1 MDFITLNL
9 LGLDDALW
17 GDVPTPERNK
27 FNLICM
33 ILCGLIIFGLV
44 GMLFIGY
51 AVMESWTLAAF
62 IGIFFNFLFFN
73 IYRFALVSLDAVLG
87 RSENDLVSD
96 EIQRIDNKRETPKT
110 IQNTQFKINEFGE
123 IVSEEYFFNQL
134 MGKAVQIL
142 PNFTGVFP
150 KLNSFFE
157 FSFIVRTIIISLLG
171 FIVCFGWNLAI
182 NWQAVTEFN
191 QSLSSAYS
199 DIAHEKSGIYLAQTA
214 IFISKKPGF
223 ILWLFVVIGFLLYGL
238 RLKKQL
244 VSNPK
249 YMYIQSSKN
258 KNEKVIA
265 EDYSSLSSRAMV
277 FFKENQIK
285 YQFDSKWKNPPYR
298 TELNDEFI
306 QKVDVGIEILT
317 KGK

>member
-1 MDFITLNL
+1 MDFLTLNL

-17 GDVPTPERNK
+17 GGIPTSERNM

-33 ILCGLIIFGLV
+33 ILCALIFFGLV

-51 AVMESWTLAAF
+51 AVIENWTLAAL
-62 IGIFFNFLFFN
+62 IGIFFTFLFFN

-87 RSENDLVSD
+87 RSENDLGSD
-96 EIQRIDNKRETPKT
+96 EIQTIDNKRETPKT

-134 MGKAVQIL
+134 IGKAVQIL

-199 DIAHEKSGIYLAQTA
+199 DKAHEKAGIYLAQTA
-214 IFISKKPGF
+214 IFISKKPSF
-223 ILWLFVVIGFLLYGL
+223 ILWLFIVIGFLLYGL

-249 YMYIQSSKN
+249 FTYIQSSKI

-265 EDYSSLSSRAMV
+265 DDYSSLSSRAMV

-298 TELNDEFI
+298 TELKDEFI
-306 QKVDVGIEILT
+306 QKVEVGIDIIT
-317 KGK
+317 KSK

>member
-1 MDFITLNL
+1 MDFLTLNL

-17 GDVPTPERNK
+17 GDIPTSERNM

-33 ILCGLIIFGLV
+33 ILCGLIFFGLI

-51 AVMESWTLAAF
+51 AVMENWTLAAF
-62 IGIFFNFLFFN
+62 IGIFFTYLFFN

-87 RSENDLVSD
+87 RSLNDLGSD
-96 EIQRIDNKRETPKT
+96 EIDTSKNKTRLKITGA
-110 IQNTQFKINEFGE
+110 FK
-123 IVSEEYFFNQL
+123 
-134 MGKAVQIL
+134 
-142 PNFTGVFP
+142 
-150 KLNSFFE
+150 KLYSIFE

-171 FIVCFGWNLAI
+171 FIVYFGWNLAI

-223 ILWLFVVIGFLLYGL
+223 ILWLFVVIGLLLYGL

-249 YMYIQSSKN
+249 YMYIQSSKI

>member
-1 MDFITLNL
+1 MEFLTLNL

-17 GDVPTPERNK
+17 GNIPTPERNK

-51 AVMESWTLAAF
+51 AVMESWTVAAL
-62 IGIFFNFLFFN
+62 IGIFFTFLFFN

-87 RSENDLVSD
+87 RTVNDLGSN
-96 EIQRIDNKRETPKT
+96 EIDAISIKPRLVIARALK
-110 IQNTQFKINEFGE
+110 
-123 IVSEEYFFNQL
+123 
-134 MGKAVQIL
+134 
-142 PNFTGVFP
+142 

-191 QSLSSAYS
+191 QSLSSSYS

-223 ILWLFVVIGFLLYGL
+223 LLWLFIVTGFLLFGL

-244 VSNPK
+244 IVNPK
-249 YMYIQSSKN
+249 YTYIHSSKI
-258 KNEKVIA
+258 KNEKIIA
-265 EDYSSLSSRAMV
+265 DDYYSLSNLAKD
-277 FFKENQIK
+277 FFNKNQIQ
-285 YQFDSKWKNPPYR
+285 YQFDSNWKNPPYR
-298 TELNDEFI
+298 TELKIEFI
-306 QKVDVGIEILT
+306 QKADVGIDLLT

>member
-1 MDFITLNL
+1 MDFLTLNL

-17 GDVPTPERNK
+17 GDIPTSERK
-27 FNLICM
+27 MFNLICM
-33 ILCGLIIFGLV
+33 ILCGLIFFGLI

-51 AVMESWTLAAF
+51 AVMENWTLATF
-62 IGIFFNFLFFN
+62 IGIFFTFLFFN

-87 RSENDLVSD
+87 RSLNDLGSD
-96 EIQRIDNKRETPKT
+96 EIDTSKNMTRLKITGA
-110 IQNTQFKINEFGE
+110 FK
-123 IVSEEYFFNQL
+123 
-134 MGKAVQIL
+134 
-142 PNFTGVFP
+142 
-150 KLNSFFE
+150 KLYSIFE
-157 FSFIVRTIIISLLG
+157 FSFIVRTIIIFLLG

-199 DIAHEKSGIYLAQTA
+199 DKAHEKAGIYLAQTA
-214 IFISKKPGF
+214 IFISKKPSF
-223 ILWLFVVIGFLLYGL
+223 IFWLFIVIGFLLYGL

-249 YMYIQSSKN
+249 YTYIQSSKI
-258 KNEKVIA
+258 KNERVIA
-265 EDYSSLSSRAMV
+265 DDYLSLSNLAMG
-277 FFKENQIK
+277 FFKENKMQ

-306 QKVDVGIEILT
+306 QKVDVGIDIIT

>member
-1 MDFITLNL
+1 MDFLTLNL

-51 AVMESWTLAAF
+51 AVMESWTVAAF
-62 IGIFFNFLFFN
+62 IGIFFTFLFFN

-87 RSENDLVSD
+87 RSENDLGSK
-96 EIQRIDNKRETPKT
+96 EIDTSKNKTRLKITGA
-110 IQNTQFKINEFGE
+110 FK
-123 IVSEEYFFNQL
+123 
-134 MGKAVQIL
+134 
-142 PNFTGVFP
+142 
-150 KLNSFFE
+150 KLYSIFE

-199 DIAHEKSGIYLAQTA
+199 DQAHEKAGIYLAQTA
-214 IFISKKPGF
+214 IFISKKPSF
-223 ILWLFVVIGFLLYGL
+223 IFWLFIVIGFLLYGL

-249 YMYIQSSKN
+249 YMYIQSSKI
-258 KNEKVIA
+258 KNEKAIA

-298 TELNDEFI
+298 TELNDGFI
-306 QKVDVGIEILT
+306 QKVDVGIDIIT
-317 KGK
+317 KSK

>member
-1 MDFITLNL
+1 
-9 LGLDDALW
+9 
-17 GDVPTPERNK
+17 
-27 FNLICM
+27 M

-62 IGIFFNFLFFN
+62 IGIFFSFLFFN

-87 RSENDLVSD
+87 RTVNDLGSN
-96 EIQRIDNKRETPKT
+96 EIDAISIKPRLVIARALK
-110 IQNTQFKINEFGE
+110 
-123 IVSEEYFFNQL
+123 
-134 MGKAVQIL
+134 
-142 PNFTGVFP
+142 

-191 QSLSSAYS
+191 QSLSSSYS

-223 ILWLFVVIGFLLYGL
+223 LLWLFIVTGFLLFGL

-244 VSNPK
+244 VVNPK
-249 YMYIQSSKN
+249 YTYIHSSKI
-258 KNEKVIA
+258 KNEKIIA
-265 EDYSSLSSRAMV
+265 DDYFSLSNLAKD
-277 FFKENQIK
+277 FFNKNQIQ
-285 YQFDSKWKNPPYR
+285 YQFDSNWKNPPYR
-298 TELNDEFI
+298 TELKNEFI
-306 QKVDVGIEILT
+306 QKADVGIDLLT

>member
-1 MDFITLNL
+1 MDFLTLNL

-51 AVMESWTLAAF
+51 AVMESWTVAAF
-62 IGIFFNFLFFN
+62 IGIFFTFLFFN

-87 RSENDLVSD
+87 RSLNDLGSD
-96 EIQRIDNKRETPKT
+96 EIDTSKNMTRLKITGA
-110 IQNTQFKINEFGE
+110 FK
-123 IVSEEYFFNQL
+123 
-134 MGKAVQIL
+134 
-142 PNFTGVFP
+142 
-150 KLNSFFE
+150 KLYSIFE
-157 FSFIVRTIIISLLG
+157 FSFIVRTIIIFLLG

-199 DIAHEKSGIYLAQTA
+199 DKAHEKAGIYLAQTA
-214 IFISKKPGF
+214 IFISKKPSF
-223 ILWLFVVIGFLLYGL
+223 IFWLFIVIGFLLYGL

-249 YMYIQSSKN
+249 YTYIQSSKI
-258 KNEKVIA
+258 KNERVIA
-265 EDYSSLSSRAMV
+265 DDYLSLSNLAMG
-277 FFKENQIK
+277 FFKENKMQ

-306 QKVDVGIEILT
+306 QKVDVEIDIIT

>member
-1 MDFITLNL
+1 VDFLTLNL

-17 GDVPTPERNK
+17 GGIPTSERNV

-33 ILCGLIIFGLV
+33 ILCALIFFGLV

-51 AVMESWTLAAF
+51 AVIENWTLAAL
-62 IGIFFNFLFFN
+62 IGIFFTFLFFN

-87 RSENDLVSD
+87 RTESDLGSK
-96 EIQRIDNKRETPKT
+96 EIDTNKNKAG
-110 IQNTQFKINEFGE
+110 FKITRAFRKL
-123 IVSEEYFFNQL
+123 YF
-134 MGKAVQIL
+134 I
-142 PNFTGVFP
+142 
-150 KLNSFFE
+150 FE

-182 NWQAVTEFN
+182 NWLAVTEFN
-191 QSLSSAYS
+191 QTLSSAYS
-199 DIAHEKSGIYLAQTA
+199 DKAHEKAGIYLAQTA
-214 IFISKKPGF
+214 IFISKKPSF
-223 ILWLFVVIGFLLYGL
+223 ILWLFIVIGFLLYGL

-249 YMYIQSSKN
+249 FTYIQSSKI

-265 EDYSSLSSRAMV
+265 DDYSSLSSRAMV

-298 TELNDEFI
+298 TELKDEFI
-306 QKVDVGIEILT
+306 QKVEVGIDIIT
-317 KGK
+317 KSK

>member
-1 MDFITLNL
+1 MDFLTLNL

-17 GDVPTPERNK
+17 GDIPTPERNK

-51 AVMESWTLAAF
+51 AVMESWTVAAL
-62 IGIFFNFLFFN
+62 IGFFFSFLFFN

-87 RSENDLVSD
+87 RTENDLGS
-96 EIQRIDNKRETPKT
+96 DNKRETPKA

-134 MGKAVQIL
+134 IGKAVQIL

-150 KLNSFFE
+150 RLNSFFE
-157 FSFIVRTIIISLLG
+157 FSFIVRTITISLLG

-199 DIAHEKSGIYLAQTA
+199 DIAHEKAGIYLAQTA
-214 IFISKKPGF
+214 IFISKKPSF
-223 ILWLFVVIGFLLYGL
+223 FLWLFVVIGFLLYGL

-244 VSNPK
+244 VYNLK
-249 YMYIQSSKN
+249 YTYIQSSKI
-258 KNEKVIA
+258 KNERVIA
-265 EDYSSLSSRAMV
+265 DDYLSLSNLAMG
-277 FFKENQIK
+277 FFKENKMQ

-306 QKVDVGIEILT
+306 QKVDVEIDIIT

>member
-1 MDFITLNL
+1 VEFLTLNL

-17 GDVPTPERNK
+17 GDIPTPERNK

-51 AVMESWTLAAF
+51 AVMESWTVAAL
-62 IGIFFNFLFFN
+62 IGIFFTFLFFN

-87 RSENDLVSD
+87 RTVNDLGSN
-96 EIQRIDNKRETPKT
+96 EIDAISIKPRLVIARALK
-110 IQNTQFKINEFGE
+110 
-123 IVSEEYFFNQL
+123 
-134 MGKAVQIL
+134 
-142 PNFTGVFP
+142 

-191 QSLSSAYS
+191 QSLSSSYS

-223 ILWLFVVIGFLLYGL
+223 LLWLFIVTGFLLFGL

-244 VSNPK
+244 VVNPK
-249 YMYIQSSKN
+249 YTYIHSSKI
-258 KNEKVIA
+258 KNEKIIA
-265 EDYSSLSSRAMV
+265 DDYFSLSNLAKD
-277 FFKENQIK
+277 FFNKNQIQ
-285 YQFDSKWKNPPYR
+285 YQFDSNWKNPPYR
-298 TELNDEFI
+298 TELKNEFI
-306 QKVDVGIEILT
+306 QKADVGIDLLT

>member
-1 MDFITLNL
+1 MDVLTLNL
-9 LGLDDALW
+9 LGLDEALW
-17 GDVPTPERNK
+17 GDIPTSERK
-27 FNLICM
+27 MFNLICM
-33 ILCGLIIFGLV
+33 ILCGLIFFGLI

-51 AVMESWTLAAF
+51 AVMENWTLAAF
-62 IGIFFNFLFFN
+62 IGIFFTFLFFN

-87 RSENDLVSD
+87 RSLNDLGSD
-96 EIQRIDNKRETPKT
+96 EIDTSKNMTRLKITGA
-110 IQNTQFKINEFGE
+110 FK
-123 IVSEEYFFNQL
+123 
-134 MGKAVQIL
+134 
-142 PNFTGVFP
+142 
-150 KLNSFFE
+150 KLYSIFE

-171 FIVCFGWNLAI
+171 FIVYFGWNLAI

-223 ILWLFVVIGFLLYGL
+223 ILWLFVVIGLLLYGL

-249 YMYIQSSKN
+249 YMYIQSSKI

>member
-1 MDFITLNL
+1 VDFLTLNL

-17 GDVPTPERNK
+17 GDTPTPERNK

-51 AVMESWTLAAF
+51 AVMESWTVAAL
-62 IGIFFNFLFFN
+62 IGIFFSFLLFN

-87 RSENDLVSD
+87 RTENDLGSK
-96 EIQRIDNKRETPKT
+96 EIDAISIKPRLV
-110 IQNTQFKINEFGE
+110 
-123 IVSEEYFFNQL
+123 IVRAL
-134 MGKAVQIL
+134 K
-142 PNFTGVFP
+142 

-157 FSFIVRTIIISLLG
+157 FSFIVRTTIISLLG

-182 NWQAVTEFN
+182 NWQAVVEFN
-191 QSLSSAYS
+191 QSLSSSYS

-223 ILWLFVVIGFLLYGL
+223 LLWLFVVTGFLLFGL

-244 VSNPK
+244 VENPK
-249 YMYIQSSKN
+249 YTYIHSSKI
-258 KNEKVIA
+258 KNEKIIA
-265 EDYSSLSSRAMV
+265 DDYFSLSNLAKD
-277 FFKENQIK
+277 FFYKNQIQ
-285 YQFDSKWKNPPYR
+285 YQFDSNWKNPPYR
-298 TELNDEFI
+298 TELKNEFI
-306 QKVDVGIEILT
+306 QKADVGIDLLT

>member
-1 MDFITLNL
+1 MDFLTLNL

-51 AVMESWTLAAF
+51 AVMESWTVAAF
-62 IGIFFNFLFFN
+62 IGIFFTFLFFN

-87 RSENDLVSD
+87 RSLNDLGSD
-96 EIQRIDNKRETPKT
+96 EIDTSKNMTRLKITGA
-110 IQNTQFKINEFGE
+110 FK
-123 IVSEEYFFNQL
+123 
-134 MGKAVQIL
+134 
-142 PNFTGVFP
+142 
-150 KLNSFFE
+150 KLYSIFE

-199 DIAHEKSGIYLAQTA
+199 DKAHEKAGIYLAQTA

-249 YMYIQSSKN
+249 YTYIQSSKIN
-258 KNEKVIA
+258 NEKVIA

-277 FFKENQIK
+277 FFKENQIQ
-285 YQFDSKWKNPPYR
+285 YQFDSKWKNPPYK

-306 QKVDVGIEILT
+306 QKVDVGIDIIT

>member
-1 MDFITLNL
+1 MEFLTLNL

-17 GDVPTPERNK
+17 GDIPTPERNK

-51 AVMESWTLAAF
+51 AVMESWTVAAL
-62 IGIFFNFLFFN
+62 IGIFFTFLFFN

-87 RSENDLVSD
+87 RTVNDLGSN
-96 EIQRIDNKRETPKT
+96 EIDAISIKPRLVIARALK
-110 IQNTQFKINEFGE
+110 
-123 IVSEEYFFNQL
+123 
-134 MGKAVQIL
+134 
-142 PNFTGVFP
+142 

-191 QSLSSAYS
+191 QSLSSSYS

-223 ILWLFVVIGFLLYGL
+223 LLWLFIVTGFLLFGL

-244 VSNPK
+244 VVNPK
-249 YMYIQSSKN
+249 YTYIHSSKI
-258 KNEKVIA
+258 KNEKIIA
-265 EDYSSLSSRAMV
+265 DDYFSLSNLAKD
-277 FFKENQIK
+277 FFNKNQIQ
-285 YQFDSKWKNPPYR
+285 YQFDSNWKNPPYR
-298 TELNDEFI
+298 TELKNEFI
-306 QKVDVGIEILT
+306 QKADVGIDLLT

>member
-51 AVMESWTLAAF
+51 AVMESWTVAAF
-62 IGIFFNFLFFN
+62 IGIFFTFLFFN

-87 RSENDLVSD
+87 RSENDLGS
-96 EIQRIDNKRETPKT
+96 K
-110 IQNTQFKINEFGE
+110 E
-123 IVSEEYFFNQL
+123 IVTSKNKTRL
-134 MGKAVQIL
+134 KI
-142 PNFTGVFP
+142 TGAFK
-150 KLNSFFE
+150 KLYSIFE

-199 DIAHEKSGIYLAQTA
+199 DIAQEKSGIYLAQTA

-249 YMYIQSSKN
+249 YMYIQSSKI

-277 FFKENQIK
+277 FFKENQIQ
-285 YQFDSKWKNPPYR
+285 YQFDSKWKNPPYK

>member
-51 AVMESWTLAAF
+51 AVMESWIVAAF
-62 IGIFFNFLFFN
+62 IGIFFTFLFFN

-87 RSENDLVSD
+87 RSENDLGSN
-96 EIQRIDNKRETPKT
+96 EIDTSKNKTR
-110 IQNTQFKINEFGE
+110 FKI
-123 IVSEEYFFNQL
+123 
-134 MGKAVQIL
+134 
-142 PNFTGVFP
+142 TGAFK
-150 KLNSFFE
+150 KLYSIFE

-199 DIAHEKSGIYLAQTA
+199 DKAHEKAGIYLAQTA
-214 IFISKKPGF
+214 IFISKKPSF
-223 ILWLFVVIGFLLYGL
+223 IFWLFIVIGFLLYGL

-249 YMYIQSSKN
+249 YTYIQSSKI
-258 KNEKVIA
+258 KNERVIA
-265 EDYSSLSSRAMV
+265 DDYLSLSNLAMG
-277 FFKENQIK
+277 FFKENKMQ

-306 QKVDVGIEILT
+306 QKVDVGLDIIT

>member
-1 MDFITLNL
+1 MDFLTLNL

-17 GDVPTPERNK
+17 GDIPTSERNM

-33 ILCGLIIFGLV
+33 ILCGLIFFGLI

-51 AVMESWTLAAF
+51 AVMENWTLAAF
-62 IGIFFNFLFFN
+62 IGIFFTFLFFN

-87 RSENDLVSD
+87 RSLNDLGSD
-96 EIQRIDNKRETPKT
+96 EIDTSKNKTRLKITGA
-110 IQNTQFKINEFGE
+110 FK
-123 IVSEEYFFNQL
+123 
-134 MGKAVQIL
+134 
-142 PNFTGVFP
+142 
-150 KLNSFFE
+150 KLYSIFE

-171 FIVCFGWNLAI
+171 FIVYFGWNLAI

-223 ILWLFVVIGFLLYGL
+223 ILWLFVVIGLLLYGL

-249 YMYIQSSKN
+249 YMYIQSSKI